1 MGHIVY
7 KKQMWKKEFY
17 SLNFCNAS
25 DEQKH
30 NITTFDEVTEYDP
43 QGANIYDEILH
54 RHFIKAQ
61 VVNMSH
67 TVQPCMRTLNET
79 ERDNFKWAI
88 RNGGRYK
95 LYLDGLP
102 SATRF
107 SQRTIDGSQPI
118 NYQDGIPLG
127 AYIPAAKSE

>member
-17 SLNFCNAS
+17 SLNFCNAG
-25 DEQKH
+25 DEKKH
-30 NITTFDEVTEYDP
+30 NITTFDEGAEYDP

-61 VVNMSH
+61 VVNMSDV
-67 TVQPCMRTLNET
+67 VQPCVRTLNET

-107 SQRTIDGSQPI
+107 G
-118 NYQDGIPLG
+118 
-127 AYIPAAKSE
+127 